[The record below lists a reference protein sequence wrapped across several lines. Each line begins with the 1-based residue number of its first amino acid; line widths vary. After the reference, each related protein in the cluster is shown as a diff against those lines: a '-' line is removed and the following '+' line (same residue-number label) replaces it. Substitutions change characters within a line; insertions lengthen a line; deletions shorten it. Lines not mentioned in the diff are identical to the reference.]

1 MRGENILRR
10 LLGPF
15 RSALAFGSP
24 PNGGH
29 GLRSTAPTSMST
41 PGGLPWVQHR
51 AKLWLRTWGS
61 APKIWSYFSSV
72 TVEGWGEAQGEERS
86 GWLVSLFAKRFWTVR
101 ILF

>member
-72 TVEGWGEAQGEERS
+72 TVEGWGEAQVDLREKTGMTVVRVVCNER
-86 GWLVSLFAKRFWTVR
+86 R
-101 ILF
+101 